1 VSRARA
7 LAGASAA
14 TLVAL
19 LGPRSAAACTWCMAS
34 AFGDRSFTW
43 PYLILLLAPF
53 VVGTAIALVLVRS
66 ARFDP
71 RAFAARLVGRAA
83 VGDAPE
89 PNKETI

>member
-1 VSRARA
+1 VSRART
-7 LAGASAA
+7 LAGTSVA

-19 LGPRSAAACTWCMAS
+19 VGPRSAAACTWCMSS

-53 VVGTAIALVLVRS
+53 VVGTAIALVLARS

-71 RAFAARLVGRAA
+71 RAVAARLVGRAA
-83 VGDAPE
+83 VGAAPE
-89 PNKETI
+89 TTKETI